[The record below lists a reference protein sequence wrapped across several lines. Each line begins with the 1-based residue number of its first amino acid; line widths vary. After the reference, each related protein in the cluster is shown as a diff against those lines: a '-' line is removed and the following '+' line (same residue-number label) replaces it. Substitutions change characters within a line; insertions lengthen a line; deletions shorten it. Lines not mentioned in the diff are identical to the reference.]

1 MEERYNKIDE
11 MMFET
16 NKKIDEMVI
25 DETKKDELYDAKI
38 EYITG
43 MLKECIKLNVMKHN
57 AKTPIKSLLINKR
70 DIYIV
75 NDIHGTIMSNNKS
88 TKENPYTH
96 FIVPD
101 GLFFFYLKKVPFGV
115 CNFLTDTIVNQILML
130 LSTFITYAYIMSD
143 NFKRKNAQRI
153 QYVLL
158 EMQKELYRINK
169 TPLTGYIHNEETNT
183 SIDTETSETFK
194 IYKKYSHIKPEISI
208 YKNGNKI
215 INKMFS
221 VLVKLEKGK
230 LIFTSQVYIVTDD
243 KTYNLLDY
251 INPKYIEYKNNKQWT
266 LMYLLEDIIKFLR
279 SKKIHNCIYID
290 LSCSDSK
297 LSNNVNSLITTA
309 HEVEGET
316 YNYFNKIKQSNTKR
330 NKNRQY
336 APKSKSRSR
345 RFW

>member
-11 MMFET
+11 LILES

-38 EYITG
+38 QYITG
-43 MLKECIKLNVMKHN
+43 MFAQCIELNVMKHN

-75 NDIHGTIMSNNKS
+75 NRIHGAIFSDNKS

-101 GLFFFYLKKVPFGV
+101 GLFFFYLKKIPLGV
-115 CNFLTDTIVNQILML
+115 CNFLTPPILNQILII
-130 LSTFITYAYIMSD
+130 LSTLITYAYIIND
-143 NFKRKNAQRI
+143 DFKRKNAQRI

-158 EMQKELYRINK
+158 EMQKQLYRINR
-169 TPLTGYIHNEETNT
+169 TPLTGLIHNEETGTN
-183 SIDTETSETFK
+183 IDTETSESFQ
-194 IYKKYSHIKPEISI
+194 IYKKYSNVQPEISI

-221 VLVKLEKGK
+221 VLVTLEKGK
-230 LIFTSQVYIVTDD
+230 LMFASHIYIATDN
-243 KTYNLLDY
+243 KSYNLLDY
-251 INPKYIEYKNNKQWT
+251 IKPKHIEYANNKKWT
-266 LMYLLEDIIKFLR
+266 LIYLLEDIVKFLR

-290 LSCSDSK
+290 LSCSYSK
-297 LSNNVNSLITTA
+297 LSNNVNSLIKTA

-316 YNYFNKIKQSNTKR
+316 YNFFNKIKQSNSRR

-336 APKSKSRSR
+336 APKSRSR